1 METAQDLGD
10 VGSTGAQVAGQC
22 GSVRDDAR
30 VQKVL
35 VEASLRK
42 RIAVNGLLRCGGWKA

>member
-10 VGSTGAQVAGQC
+10 VRPTGAQVAGQC

-30 VQKVL
+30 VQKGL
-35 VEASLRK
+35 VEFRFGE
-42 RIAVNGLLRCGGWKA
+42 RIAVNGLLRGGCWKA